1 MSHHGGRKK
10 SIHVSSRLAA
20 SVAIACGCATGC
32 FAIFP
37 LDAYGPGAGDGG
49 DSAET
54 SVSDPDASRPDAT
67 RDAST
72 LEGGSIAFVTSERF
86 AGRGVNGLEGADSR
100 CAGIAREAGLDG
112 SFKALLGDRQTDLK
126 SRLRAD
132 AGRIVTR
139 NGVLVAESL
148 DDLLAN
154 GPRTPFVEDERGTA
168 VQTGGGC
175 NDGRAAWTGALPDGG
190 PGATDCNRWD
200 GFPTPSTDGTAGTI
214 GSTTA
219 GLWLSA
225 CSRPCENAASLY
237 CLQQ

>member
-1 MSHHGGRKK
+1 MSGHEVHSKK
-10 SIHVSSRLAA
+10 SRVSSRLVA
-20 SVAIACGCATGC
+20 AIAVGCGCVTGC

-49 DSAET
+49 DPPET
-54 SVSDPDASRPDAT
+54 SAPDPDASRPDAA
-67 RDAST
+67 REASAI
-72 LEGGSIAFVTSERF
+72 EGGSIAFVTSERI

-100 CAGIAREAGLDG
+100 CAAIARDAGLDG
-112 SFKALLGDRQTDLK
+112 SFKALLGDRQTDLG
-126 SRLRAD
+126 SRLRSD

-190 PGATDCNRWD
+190 AGASDCNRWD
-200 GFPTPSTDGTAGTI
+200 GFPAPSADGTAGTI
-214 GSTTA
+214 GATGA
-219 GLWLSA
+219 GQWLSA